1 MDKVNQI
8 KVQMN
13 VKVRGECMYD
23 NFAHELSISIRDM
36 VPMERIRRE
45 DTAEEK
51 RIELHMHTNMSTMDA
66 LTPAGDLIKR
76 AIEWGHP
83 AVAITDHGVVQA
95 FPAAFNAV
103 KKQPIKLI
111 PGCEGY
117 LIDETQVVTDEDDRS
132 IDDTIVVL
140 DFESTGLDTLKDR
153 VIEIGA
159 VKMTGGTLVDTLS
172 ILVNRSEE
180 RRVGKGCRSRW
191 SPYH

>member
-8 KVQMN
+8 KVGLN

-117 LIDETQVVTDEDDRS
+117 LIDETQVVTR
-132 IDDTIVVL
+132 
-140 DFESTGLDTLKDR
+140 
-153 VIEIGA
+153 
-159 VKMTGGTLVDTLS
+159 
-172 ILVNRSEE
+172 
-180 RRVGKGCRSRW
+180 
-191 SPYH
+191 

>member
-1 MDKVNQI
+1 M
-8 KVQMN
+8 
-13 VKVRGECMYD
+13 
-23 NFAHELSISIRDM
+23 
-36 VPMERIRRE
+36 
-45 DTAEEK
+45 
-51 RIELHMHTNMSTMDA
+51 
-66 LTPAGDLIKR
+66 
-76 AIEWGHP
+76 
-83 AVAITDHGVVQA
+83 VQA

-159 VKMTGGTLVDTLS
+159 VKMTGGTLVDS
-172 ILVNRSEE
+172 GEPENPPAAENYRNH
-180 RRVGKGCRSRW
+180 RHYGHDAGG
-191 SPYH
+191 